1 MTRRAS
7 PPSTRARPRGPSTTA
22 RTKHYHIWMA
32 YVRELYLD
40 LIIAVNWVPT
50 KEQIADL
57 LTKPLDKT
65 TFLSLRTLLMTG
77 SNEVP

>member
-1 MTRRAS
+1 MLYADISSGRVRVYQPIS
-7 PPSTRARPRGPSTTA
+7 PTQDL
-22 RTKHYHIWMA
+22 Y
-32 YVRELYLD
+32 RE
-40 LIIAVNWVPT
+40 VCSF
-50 KEQIADL
+50 EIADL

>member
-1 MTRRAS
+1 
-7 PPSTRARPRGPSTTA
+7 
-22 RTKHYHIWMA
+22 MA